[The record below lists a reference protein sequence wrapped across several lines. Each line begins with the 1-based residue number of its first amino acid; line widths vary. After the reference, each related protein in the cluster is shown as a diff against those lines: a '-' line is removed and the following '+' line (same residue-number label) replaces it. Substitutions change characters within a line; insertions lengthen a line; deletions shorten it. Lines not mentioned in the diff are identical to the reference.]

1 MFSLMHRLA
10 GGWLLALVAAL
21 VLSVGGLFAFR
32 NLPVDAF
39 PDPSPSLVQVFTE
52 TEGLSPEEIERYVTY
67 PIETAM
73 SGLPRVKEIR
83 STSNFGLS
91 VVNIYF
97 EDGTDVYF
105 ARQVV
110 GERLGEAGEAI
121 PEGFGKPVMGPISTG
136 LGIIMYYRL
145 VDETGER
152 SLVELRE
159 IADWMIKFPLQSV
172 EGVTEV
178 LSLGGFE
185 KQYQVRLDP
194 ALLTSYDLSAGDVIA
209 ALDSANKTAG
219 AQFIEVGAEQYTVRG
234 VGLARTLDD
243 LRETPVKTVDGRAVR
258 VKDLGEVGIGG
269 GARQGLAT
277 ANGEGETVAGL
288 VLKLYGS
295 NTSNVIENAKIRF
308 DQINRSLPD
317 GVKAIPY
324 YDQGTLVKKA
334 AATVTTALWQGA
346 LLVAVIVFVFLGGWR
361 PSLVVVMAIPFSVG
375 FAFIAMHALG
385 IGANLMTLGGVAIAI
400 GMMVDG
406 AIVIAENVDRGFRER
421 ENGEDNRTTVARSS
435 AEVIAPLIAAVAVVI
450 IVFLP
455 LFSLQGTEGKT
466 FRPLA
471 ASAALAMTG
480 SLIYAALIAPA
491 MALGVMRPPRRDKRE
506 SDSRLVS
513 VIKPIAAL
521 FVRNRAAA
529 LGLAAVLLLVGGL
542 SATRLGSEYTP
553 ALEEGDI
560 LMRVTMAPSISLTE
574 ARETTTRIEAKLL
587 RTFPEISSIV
597 SRIGRGEVGAHADPV
612 NSVEAFVALKPRSE
626 WRPGVDPSS
635 LRAAISENLGSFPGV
650 RVNVGQPIAMSV
662 DELLTGTRAQLAVKI
677 FGPDAEVL
685 LKGSREL
692 QSILQGV
699 SGATDVQADQIT
711 GAPQLVV
718 SLDRTSLG
726 RYGLSVEDA
735 LDALRS
741 GVGGAEAGVV
751 FEGVRQFPVIVRY
764 AEQDRNT
771 PEAIGRII
779 LESASGARVPLES
792 VADIREIVG
801 PRQITRENGER
812 FITVQLNVRGRD
824 IGSYVADAQQKVGEQ
839 LDLPAGYR
847 VEWGGQ
853 FELQQEANKRFAVVI
868 PITLGIVFL
877 ILLLTFGRVKSA
889 VLILL
894 NIPLAL
900 TGGAMALWV
909 AGLPIS
915 VPATVGF
922 IALFGIAL
930 GNGMVL
936 VSFMDDFARQG
947 RDRNALAIEAAGLR
961 ARPVLMTALT
971 TALGLAPLLF
981 ATGVGA
987 EVQRPLATVVMGGLV
1002 SSTVLTLLVVP
1013 ALHRWFAP
1021 KPTGHHSL
1029 IETEHVHPSPVKAAP
1044 KIRAGE

>member
-1 MFSLMHRLA
+1 MINLMHRLA
-10 GGWLLALVAAL
+10 GGRLLAAIAAL
-21 VLSVGGLFAFR
+21 ALSIGGLFAFR
-32 NLPVDAF
+32 SLPVDAF

-52 TEGLSPEEIERYVTY
+52 TEGLSPEEVERYVTY
-67 PIETAM
+67 PIETSM
-73 SGLPRVKEIR
+73 SGLPKVEEIR

-91 VVNIYF
+91 VINIYF

-121 PEGFGKPVMGPISTG
+121 PEGFGTPKMGPISTG

-159 IADWMIKFPLQSV
+159 IADWMIKYPLQSV

-194 ALLTSYDLSAGDVIA
+194 DQLTSYDLSVSEVID
-209 ALDSANKTAG
+209 ALESANRTAG
-219 AQFIEVGAEQYTVRG
+219 AQFIEIGAEQYTVRG
-234 VGLARTLDD
+234 VGLAKTLDD
-243 LRETPVKTVDGRAVR
+243 LRETPVKTVDGRPVR
-258 VKDLGEVGIGG
+258 VADLGEVAIGG
-269 GARQGLAT
+269 GVRQGLAT
-277 ANGEGETVAGL
+277 ANGNGETVAGL
-288 VLKLYGS
+288 VLKLYGT
-295 NTSNVIENAKIRF
+295 NTSEVIENAQARF
-308 DQINRSLPD
+308 DEINASLPE
-317 GVKAIPY
+317 GVKAVPY
-324 YDQGTLVKKA
+324 YDQGTLVQKA

-346 LLVAVIVFVFLGGWR
+346 LLVAVIVFLFLGGWR
-361 PSLVVVMAIPFSVG
+361 PSLVVVMSIPFSVG
-375 FAFIAMHALG
+375 FAFVAMNALG

-421 ENGEDNRTTVARSS
+421 RRGEDSRTTVARSS

-491 MALGVMRPPRRDKRE
+491 MALGLMRPPKSNE
-506 SDSRLVS
+506 KEGDSRLTRS
-513 VIKPIAAL
+513 IRPIAAF
-521 FVRNRAAA
+521 FVRRRLAA
-529 LGLAAVLLLVGGL
+529 LGLACLLLVVGGL
-542 SATRLGSEYTP
+542 SATRLGSEFTP
-553 ALEEGDI
+553 ALEEGDV
-560 LMRVTMAPSISLTE
+560 LLRVTMAPSISLTE
-574 ARETTTRIEAKLL
+574 AKETSTRIETRLL
-587 RTFPEISSIV
+587 ETFPEISSIV

-612 NSVEAFVALKPRSE
+612 NSIEAFVALKPRSD
-626 WRPGVDPSS
+626 WRDGMTPED
-635 LRAAISENLGSFPGV
+635 LRASISDNLGDFPGV
-650 RVNVGQPIAMSV
+650 RVNIGQPIAMSV
-662 DELLTGTRAQLAVKI
+662 DELLTGTKAQLAVKI
-677 FGPDAEVL
+677 FGPDTEVL
-685 LKGSREL
+685 LEGSQAL
-692 QSILQGV
+692 QSILQDV
-699 SGATDVQADQIT
+699 PGATDVQADQIT

-718 SLDRTSLG
+718 SLDRPALG
-726 RYGLSVEDA
+726 RYGLSIEDA
-735 LDALRS
+735 LDAMRA
-741 GVGGAEAGVV
+741 GVGGAQAGAV

-764 AEQDRNT
+764 TEEDRDT

-792 VADIREIVG
+792 VADIREVIG

-824 IGSYVADAQQKVGEQ
+824 IGSYVADAQDVVSDQ

-853 FELQQEANKRFAVVI
+853 FELQQEANQRFAVVI

-877 ILLLTFGRVKSA
+877 ILLLTFGRMKSA
-889 VLILL
+889 ILILL

-900 TGGAMALWV
+900 TGGAMALWI

-936 VSFMDDFARQG
+936 VSFMDDFAREG
-947 RDRNALAIEAAGLR
+947 RDRDELAVEAAGLR

-1002 SSTVLTLLVVP
+1002 SSTVLTLLVLP

-1021 KPTGHHSL
+1021 KPEAHHSL
-1029 IETEHVHPSPVKAAP
+1029 LEAKHVHPS
-1044 KIRAGE
+1044 

>member
-1 MFSLMHRLA
+1 
-10 GGWLLALVAAL
+10 
-21 VLSVGGLFAFR
+21 
-32 NLPVDAF
+32 
-39 PDPSPSLVQVFTE
+39 
-52 TEGLSPEEIERYVTY
+52 LSPEEVERYVTY

-73 SGLPRVKEIR
+73 SGLPKVDEIR

-91 VVNIYF
+91 VINIYF

-110 GERLGEAGEAI
+110 GERLGEASEAI
-121 PEGFGKPVMGPISTG
+121 PEGFGTPKMGPISTG

-159 IADWMIKFPLQSV
+159 IADWMIKYPLQSV

-194 ALLTSYDLSAGDVIA
+194 DQLTSYDLSVSEVIA
-209 ALDSANKTAG
+209 ALESANRTAG
-219 AQFIEVGAEQYTVRG
+219 AQFIEIGAEQYTVRG
-234 VGLARTLDD
+234 VGLARTLND
-243 LRETPVKTVDGRAVR
+243 LRETPVKTVDGRTVR
-258 VKDLGEVGIGG
+258 VSDLGDVAIGG
-269 GARQGLAT
+269 GVRQGLAT

-288 VLKLYGS
+288 VLKLYGT
-295 NTSNVIENAKIRF
+295 NTSEVIENAQARF
-308 DQINRSLPD
+308 AEINRSLPD
-317 GVKAIPY
+317 GVKAVPY

-334 AATVTTALWQGA
+334 ATTVTTALWQGA
-346 LLVAVIVFVFLGGWR
+346 LLVAVIVFLFLGGWR

-375 FAFIAMHALG
+375 FAFIAMNILG

-406 AIVIAENVDRGFRER
+406 AIVIAENVDRGLRER
-421 ENGEDNRTTVARSS
+421 REGEDSRTTVARAS
-435 AEVIAPLIAAVAVVI
+435 AEVIAPLIAAVLVVI

-491 MALGVMRPPRRDKRE
+491 MALGLMRPPKSNSQE

-513 VIKPIAAL
+513 LIKPLAAF
-521 FVRNRAAA
+521 FVRRRLAAV
-529 LGLAAVLLLVGGL
+529 GLAGVLLLVGGL
-542 SATRLGSEYTP
+542 SATRLGSEFTP
-553 ALEEGDI
+553 ALEEGDV
-560 LMRVTMAPSISLTE
+560 LLRVTMAPSISLTE
-574 ARETTTRIEAKLL
+574 AKETSTRIETRLL
-587 RTFPEISSIV
+587 EAFPEISSII

-612 NSVEAFVALKPRSE
+612 NSIEAFVALKPRSE
-626 WRPGVDPSS
+626 WRDGISPDE
-635 LRAAISENLGSFPGV
+635 LRALISENLGGFPGV

-662 DELLTGTRAQLAVKI
+662 DELLTGTKAQLAVKI
-677 FGPDAEVL
+677 FGPDTEVL
-685 LKGSREL
+685 LEGSQDL
-692 QSILQGV
+692 QAILQEV
-699 SGATDVQADQIT
+699 PGATDVQADQIT

-718 SLDRTSLG
+718 SLDRPALG
-726 RYGLSVEDA
+726 RYGLSVEEA

-741 GVGGAEAGVV
+741 GVGGAEAGAV

-764 AEQDRNT
+764 AEEDRDT
-771 PEAIGRII
+771 PAAIGRII
-779 LESASGARVPLES
+779 LESSSGARVPLES

-824 IGSYVADAQQKVGEQ
+824 IGSYVADAQAAVAGQ

-853 FELQQEANKRFAVVI
+853 FELQQEANARFAVVI

-877 ILLLTFGRVKSA
+877 ILLLTFGRMKSA
-889 VLILL
+889 ILILL

-909 AGLPIS
+909 ASLPIS

-936 VSFMDDFARQG
+936 VSFMDDFAREGRG
-947 RDRNALAIEAAGLR
+947 RDELAVEAAGLR

-981 ATGVGA
+981 ASGVGA

-1002 SSTVLTLLVVP
+1002 SSTVLTLLVLP

-1021 KPTGHHSL
+1021 KPDAHHSL
-1029 IETEHVHPSPVKAAP
+1029 LEAEHVHPS
-1044 KIRAGE
+1044 

>member
-1 MFSLMHRLA
+1 MFNLMHRLA
-10 GGWLLALVAAL
+10 GGQLLAVIAVIAL
-21 VLSVGGLFAFR
+21 AIGGLFAFR
-32 NLPVDAF
+32 SLPVDAF

-52 TEGLSPEEIERYVTY
+52 TEGLSPEEVERYVTY

-73 SGLPRVKEIR
+73 SGLPKVEEIR

-110 GERLGEAGEAI
+110 GERLGEAADAI
-121 PEGFGKPVMGPISTG
+121 PLGFGTPIMGPISTG

-159 IADWMIKFPLQSV
+159 IADWMIKYPLQSV

-194 ALLTSYDLSAGDVIA
+194 DQLTSYHLGVADVIDALEA
-209 ALDSANKTAG
+209 ANRTAG

-243 LRETPVKTVDGRAVR
+243 LRDTPVRSIDGRTIRVR
-258 VKDLGEVGIGG
+258 DLGEVQIGG
-269 GARQGLAT
+269 GVRQGLAT
-277 ANGEGETVAGL
+277 ANGEGEAVAGL

-295 NTSNVIENAKIRF
+295 NTSDVIENAKSRF
-308 DQINRSLPD
+308 EEINASLPD

-324 YDQGTLVKKA
+324 YDQGTLVQKA

-346 LLVAVIVFVFLGGWR
+346 LLVAIIVFAFLGGWR
-361 PSLVVVMAIPFSVG
+361 PSLVVVLSIPFSVG
-375 FAFIAMHALG
+375 FAFIAMSALG

-421 ENGEDNRTTVARSS
+421 SEGEDARTTVARAST
-435 AEVIAPLIAAVAVVI
+435 EVIAPLIAAVAVVI

-491 MALGVMRPPRRDKRE
+491 MALGLMRPSGKTE
-506 SDSRLVS
+506 TAEKGRLTRF
-513 VIKPIAAL
+513 IKPLAAF
-521 FVRNRAAA
+521 FVRRRMAAICLA
-529 LGLAAVLLLVGGL
+529 GLLLLAGGLA
-542 SATRLGSEYTP
+542 ATRLGSEFTP
-553 ALEEGDI
+553 ALEEGDV
-560 LMRVTMAPSISLTE
+560 LLRVTMAPSISLTE
-574 ARETTTRIEAKLL
+574 AKAISTRIESRLL
-587 RTFPEISSIV
+587 RSFPEIDSIV

-612 NSVEAFVALKPRSE
+612 NSIEAFVALKPRE
-626 WRPGVDPSS
+626 DWRDGMSPDD
-635 LRAAISENLGSFPGV
+635 LRAAISDSLGSFPGI
-650 RVNVGQPIAMSV
+650 RANVGQPIAMSV
-662 DELLTGTRAQLAVKI
+662 DELLTGTKAQLAVKI
-677 FGPDAEVL
+677 FGPDTIVL
-685 LKGSREL
+685 LESSQEL
-692 QSILQGV
+692 QSILQDV
-699 SGATDVQADQIT
+699 PGASDVQADQIT

-718 SLDRTSLG
+718 SLNRTALG
-726 RYGLSVEDA
+726 RYGLSIEEA
-735 LDALRS
+735 LDALQS
-741 GVGGAEAGVV
+741 GVGGAEAGAV
-751 FEGVRQFPVIVRY
+751 FEGVRQFPVVVRF
-764 AEQDRNT
+764 AEEDRNT
-771 PEAIGRII
+771 PAAIGRII
-779 LESASGARVPLES
+779 LESESGARIPLES

-824 IGSYVADAQQKVGEQ
+824 IGSYVSEAQEDVGAE

-853 FELQQEANKRFAVVI
+853 FELQQEANQRFAVVI
-868 PITLGIVFL
+868 PITLAIVFL
-877 ILLLTFGRVKSA
+877 ILLLTFGRMKSA
-889 VLILL
+889 ILILL

-900 TGGAMALWV
+900 TGGTMALWV
-909 AGLPIS
+909 SGLPVS

-936 VSFMDDFARQG
+936 VSFMDDFARAG
-947 RDRNALAIEAAGLR
+947 RNLDELAIEAAGLR

-1002 SSTVLTLLVVP
+1002 SSTVLTLLVLP
-1013 ALHRWFAP
+1013 ALHRWFSP
-1021 KPTGHHSL
+1021 KPDAHHSML
-1029 IETEHVHPSPVKAAP
+1029 ETTHAHPL
-1044 KIRAGE
+1044 RG

>member
-1 MFSLMHRLA
+1 MINLMHRLA
-10 GGWLLALVAAL
+10 GGRLLAAIAAL
-21 VLSVGGLFAFR
+21 ALSIGGLFAFR
-32 NLPVDAF
+32 SLPVDAF

-52 TEGLSPEEIERYVTY
+52 TEGLSPEEVERYVTY

-73 SGLPRVKEIR
+73 SGLPKVDEIR

-91 VVNIYF
+91 VINIYF

-110 GERLGEAGEAI
+110 GERLGEAADAI
-121 PEGFGKPVMGPISTG
+121 PDGFGTPKMGPISTG

-159 IADWMIKFPLQSV
+159 IADWMIKYPLQSV

-194 ALLTSYDLSAGDVIA
+194 DQLTSYDLSVGEVIA
-209 ALDSANKTAG
+209 ALESANRTAG
-219 AQFIEVGAEQYTVRG
+219 AQFIEIGAEQYTVRG
-234 VGLARTLDD
+234 VGLARSLDD
-243 LRETPVKTVDGRAVR
+243 LRETPVKTVDGRTVR
-258 VKDLGEVGIGG
+258 VNDLGEVAIGG
-269 GARQGLAT
+269 GVRQGLAT
-277 ANGEGETVAGL
+277 ANGEGETVAGF
-288 VLKLYGS
+288 VLKLYGT
-295 NTSNVIENAKIRF
+295 NTSEVIENAQARF
-308 DQINRSLPD
+308 DEINQSLPD
-317 GVKAIPY
+317 GVKAVPY

-346 LLVAVIVFVFLGGWR
+346 LLVAVIVFLFLGGWR

-375 FAFIAMHALG
+375 FAFIAMKFLG

-406 AIVIAENVDRGFRER
+406 AIVIAENVDRGLRER
-421 ENGEDNRTTVARSS
+421 REGEDSRTTVARAS
-435 AEVIAPLIAAVAVVI
+435 AEVIAPLIAAVLVVI

-491 MALGVMRPPRRDKRE
+491 MALGLMRPPKSNSQE

-513 VIKPIAAL
+513 LIKPLAAF
-521 FVRNRAAA
+521 FVRRRLAAV
-529 LGLAAVLLLVGGL
+529 GLAGVLLLVGGL
-542 SATRLGSEYTP
+542 SATRLGSEFTP
-553 ALEEGDI
+553 ALEEGDV
-560 LMRVTMAPSISLTE
+560 LLRVTMAPSISLTE
-574 ARETTTRIEAKLL
+574 AKETSTRIETRLL
-587 RTFPEISSIV
+587 EAFPEISSIV

-612 NSVEAFVALKPRSE
+612 NSIEAFVALKPRSE
-626 WRPGVDPSS
+626 WRNGISPDE
-635 LRAAISENLGSFPGV
+635 LRASISENLGGFPGV

-662 DELLTGTRAQLAVKI
+662 DELLTGTKAQLAVKI
-677 FGPDAEVL
+677 FGPDTEVL
-685 LKGSREL
+685 LEGSQDL
-692 QSILQGV
+692 QSILQEIP
-699 SGATDVQADQIT
+699 GATDVQADQIT

-718 SLDRTSLG
+718 SLNRPALG
-726 RYGLSVEDA
+726 RYGLSVEEA

-741 GVGGAEAGVV
+741 GVGGAEAGAV

-764 AEQDRNT
+764 AEEDRNT
-771 PEAIGRII
+771 PAAIGRII
-779 LESASGARVPLES
+779 LESSSGARVPLES
-792 VADIREIVG
+792 VANIREIVG

-824 IGSYVADAQQKVGEQ
+824 IGSYVADAQQSVASQ

-853 FELQQEANKRFAVVI
+853 FELQQEANARFAVVI

-877 ILLLTFGRVKSA
+877 ILLLTFGRMKSA
-889 VLILL
+889 ILILL

-900 TGGAMALWV
+900 TGGAMALWI

-936 VSFMDDFARQG
+936 VSFMDDFAREGRG
-947 RDRNALAIEAAGLR
+947 RDELAVEAAGLR

-981 ATGVGA
+981 ASGVGA

-1002 SSTVLTLLVVP
+1002 SSTVLTLLVLP

-1021 KPTGHHSL
+1021 KPDAHHSL
-1029 IETEHVHPSPVKAAP
+1029 LEAEHVHPS
-1044 KIRAGE
+1044 

>member
-1 MFSLMHRLA
+1 MLSLMHRLA
-10 GGWLLALVAAL
+10 GGRLLAAIAAL
-21 VLSVGGLFAFR
+21 ALSIGGLFAFR
-32 NLPVDAF
+32 SLPVDAF

-52 TEGLSPEEIERYVTY
+52 TEGLSPEEVERYVTY
-67 PIETAM
+67 PIETSM
-73 SGLPRVKEIR
+73 SGLPKVEEVR

-91 VVNIYF
+91 VINIYF

-121 PEGFGKPVMGPISTG
+121 PEGFGTPKMGPISTG

-159 IADWMIKFPLQSV
+159 IADWMIKYPLQSV

-194 ALLTSYDLSAGDVIA
+194 DQLTSYDLSVSEVID
-209 ALDSANKTAG
+209 ALESANRTAG
-219 AQFIEVGAEQYTVRG
+219 AQFIEIGAEQYTVRG

-243 LRETPVKTVDGRAVR
+243 LRETPVKTVDGRPVR
-258 VKDLGEVGIGG
+258 VGDLGEVAIGG
-269 GARQGLAT
+269 GVRQGLAT
-277 ANGEGETVAGL
+277 ADGNGETVAGL
-288 VLKLYGS
+288 VLKLYGT
-295 NTSNVIENAKIRF
+295 NTSEVIENAQARF
-308 DQINRSLPD
+308 DEINRSLPD
-317 GVKAIPY
+317 GVKAVPY

-346 LLVAVIVFVFLGGWR
+346 LLVAVIVFLFLGGWR
-361 PSLVVVMAIPFSVG
+361 PSLVVVMSIPFSVG
-375 FAFIAMHALG
+375 FAFVAMNALG

-421 ENGEDNRTTVARSS
+421 RSGEDNRTTVARAS

-491 MALGVMRPPRRDKRE
+491 MALGLMRPPRRDVKQG
-506 SDSRLVS
+506 DSRLTRT
-513 VIKPIAAL
+513 IKPVAAF
-521 FVRNRAAA
+521 FVRRRLAAI
-529 LGLAAVLLLVGGL
+529 GLAGVLLLVGGL
-542 SATRLGSEYTP
+542 SATRLGSEFTP
-553 ALEEGDI
+553 ALEEGDV
-560 LMRVTMAPSISLTE
+560 LLRVTMAPSISLTE
-574 ARETTTRIEAKLL
+574 AKETSTRIENRLL
-587 RTFPEISSIV
+587 ETFPEISSIV

-612 NSVEAFVALKPRSE
+612 NSIEAFVALKPRSD
-626 WRPGVDPSS
+626 WREGMTPDD
-635 LRAAISENLGSFPGV
+635 LRASISDNLGSFPGV

-662 DELLTGTRAQLAVKI
+662 DELLTGTKAQLAVKI
-677 FGPDAEVL
+677 FGPDTEVL
-685 LKGSREL
+685 LEGSQAL
-692 QSILQGV
+692 QSILQDV
-699 SGATDVQADQIT
+699 PGATDVQADQIT

-718 SLDRTSLG
+718 SLDRPALG

-741 GVGGAEAGVV
+741 GVGGAEAGAV

-764 AEQDRNT
+764 AEADRDT
-771 PEAIGRII
+771 PDAIGRII
-779 LESASGARVPLES
+779 LESASGARIPLES

-824 IGSYVADAQQKVGEQ
+824 IGSYVADAQEVVADQ

-853 FELQQEANKRFAVVI
+853 FELQQEANERFAVVI

-877 ILLLTFGRVKSA
+877 ILLLTFGRMKSA
-889 VLILL
+889 ILILL

-900 TGGAMALWV
+900 TGGAMALWI

-936 VSFMDDFARQG
+936 VSFMDDFAREG
-947 RDRNALAIEAAGLR
+947 RDRDALAVEAAGLR

-981 ATGVGA
+981 AAGVGA

-1002 SSTVLTLLVVP
+1002 SSTVLTLLVLP

-1021 KPTGHHSL
+1021 KPEAHHSL
-1029 IETEHVHPSPVKAAP
+1029 LEAEHVHPS
-1044 KIRAGE
+1044 